1 MCATCGCG
9 NHDHHHDH
17 DHETTTGSSHLH
29 LRAAGITAE
38 QTEEVRRDL
47 YGLPGILEVHTHDD
61 SEVIGI
67 SYQNGVTGL
76 TDIVKTFENYGLK
89 VTI

>member
-9 NHDHHHDH
+9 NHEHQH
-17 DHETTTGSSHLH
+17 DHETPAGSSHLH
-29 LRAAGITAE
+29 LRAVGINAE
-38 QTEEVRRDL
+38 QTESIRKEL

-76 TDIVKTFENYGLK
+76 TDIIMVFEKYGLK

>member
-17 DHETTTGSSHLH
+17 DVPAGSSHLH
-29 LRAAGITAE
+29 LRAAGISAA
-38 QTEEVRRDL
+38 QTEDIRREL

-76 TDIVKTFENYGLK
+76 TDIVMVFEKRGLK

>member
-1 MCATCGCG
+1 MCGTCGCG

-17 DHETTTGSSHLH
+17 DHELPAGTSHLH
-29 LRAAGITAE
+29 LRAAGITGA
-38 QTEEVRRDL
+38 QTEEIRREL
-47 YGLPGILEVHTHDD
+47 YGLPGILEVHTHED
-61 SEVIGI
+61 SEVIGV

-76 TDIVKTFENYGLK
+76 TDLIMAFEKRGLK

>member
-1 MCATCGCG
+1 MCGTCGCG

-17 DHETTTGSSHLH
+17 ELPAGTSRLH
-29 LRAAGITAE
+29 LRAAGITGTQAE
-38 QTEEVRRDL
+38 EIRKEL
-47 YGLPGILEVHTHDD
+47 YGLPGILEIHTHED
-61 SEVIGI
+61 SEVIGV

-76 TDIVKTFENYGLK
+76 TDMIMVFEKRGLK

>member
-9 NHDHHHDH
+9 NHEHQP
-17 DHETTTGSSHLH
+17 DHETPAGSSQLH
-29 LRAAGITAE
+29 LRAVGINAE
-38 QTEEVRRDL
+38 PTESIRKEL

-76 TDIVKTFENYGLK
+76 TDIIMVFEKYGLK

>member
-9 NHDHHHDH
+9 NHEHQH
-17 DHETTTGSSHLH
+17 DHETPAGSSHLH
-29 LRAAGITAE
+29 LRAAGINAE
-38 QTEEVRRDL
+38 QTESIRKEL

-76 TDIVKTFENYGLK
+76 TDIIMVFEKYGLM